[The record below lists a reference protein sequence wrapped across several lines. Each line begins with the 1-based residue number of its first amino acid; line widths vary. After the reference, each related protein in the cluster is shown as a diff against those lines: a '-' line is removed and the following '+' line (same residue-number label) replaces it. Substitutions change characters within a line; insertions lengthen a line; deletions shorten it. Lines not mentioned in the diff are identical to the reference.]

1 MSNSVCVSCEDTFP
15 NIKLNRC
22 QSCSEKQDN
31 AAVVEFLCEDC
42 VIAHIRKGHT
52 VVDSKGNEPLTCSKH
67 SLICTEYCA
76 TCDVP
81 FCLKCIGNHSDHK
94 FQSVDE
100 KASEVK
106 AKVFEI
112 LEELEMKEKPLRLK
126 QKANADVYSQNK
138 QLVHDLKEMVKEECK
153 KLEEHLLRKIDEKL
167 ELNNDLSSELK
178 SIYEK
183 LLDLQKMTRELLS
196 QSNPRLLKDIVAT
209 AKNVQN
215 FEPIYNDSI
224 VKESKVFSCD
234 FGDARK
240 VFEDIGDTF
249 EQLIKTSRGEVFYLA
264 GFAGSVIFRVEIVH
278 QCEIKVSTLSV
289 SKNGVQSSN
298 GPGCVERLTGNV
310 EITHVFDCAYV
321 GYLII
326 LLKDKS
332 AKKIFSSKSPF

>member
-1 MSNSVCVSCEDTFP
+1 MC
-15 NIKLNRC
+15 K
-22 QSCSEKQDN
+22 
-31 AAVVEFLCEDC
+31 
-42 VIAHIRKGHT
+42 
-52 VVDSKGNEPLTCSKH
+52 
-67 SLICTEYCA
+67 

-94 FQSVDE
+94 FQSADE

-138 QLVHDLKEMVKEECK
+138 QLVHDLKEIVKEECK

-178 SIYEK
+178 SVYEK
-183 LLDLQKMTRELLS
+183 LLDLQKMTRELLN
-196 QSNPRLLKDIVAT
+196 QSNPRLLKNIVAT

-240 VFEDIGDTF
+240 VFEDFEDTF

-264 GFAGSVIFRVEIVH
+264 RFASSVIFRVEIVH